1 MCTLEQ
7 VAAEQEH
14 TALEPGDSEGEST
27 EARHTLQEKRQVH
40 FKLIYLNT
48 WF

>member
-7 VAAEQEH
+7 VAAEQ
-14 TALEPGDSEGEST
+14 EPGDSEGEST
-27 EARHTLQEKRQVH
+27 EARYTLQEKRQVH

-48 WF
+48 RF